1 MNFTPASKAST
12 LGVGAASP
20 TLQAIAPRQNVDAH
34 SPVRQTQPQI
44 WLRAVADGPRYEFRS
59 VMVAGLC
66 VCSFFF
72 IWTLVLLAVQ
82 NQQTN
87 KQSFL
92 CTTDRMG
99 ELGPRGNSADR
110 DRIGWRVGAHRRR
123 NGNVPHPVFV
133 WVGEG
138 REPSRYDK
146 HHYKSDFIAV
156 GADSKKKLIHSCSV
170 RMTIDDKRINVHWRM
185 FARVFS

>member
-1 MNFTPASKAST
+1 MALHSDF
-12 LGVGAASP
+12 
-20 TLQAIAPRQNVDAH
+20 AH
-34 SPVRQTQPQI
+34 SPVAPDTTTI
-44 WLRAVADGPRYEFRS
+44 
-59 VMVAGLC
+59 MVTRRGGRTTLWISFGYGGWPGC
-66 VCSFFF
+66 VCVRFF
-72 IWTLVLLAVQ
+72 IWTLAWLAVQ
-82 NQQTN
+82 NKQTN

-99 ELGPRGNSADR
+99 ELGPRGNSADG

-123 NGNVPHPVFV
+123 NGNVPRPVFV

-138 REPSRYDK
+138 REPSHYDK